1 MSDTFI
7 ILEFFL
13 KLTLGKMNAGS
24 TFLTRRLCG
33 SLKRARQCFPAAL
46 VSHAYEPCQAVSY
59 APR

>member
-33 SLKRARQCFPAAL
+33 SARQCFPAAL